1 MNKMYSKERKR
12 ESRTTREASKKEL
25 RGCAVCDAGAL
36 TRCRPS
42 GSRTVTNGSRDA
54 RASSGRTTACVR
66 VLCRGLFPSGP
77 EWLSLRV
84 CVVGCLV
91 LFFFF
96 FGLCCVVGFAAADRA
111 YTLSPW
117 NPCVCVRSGGLM
129 NRTYDCVSS
138 SFEVARLFGYHT
150 TRLNLATPKVP
161 FLGERS
167 ARRVSRRLVGVLRNR
182 CRLGCAQSWTLGP
195 FHIKRRAFRSSLSA
209 ARTCP
214 STAKLDKTK
223 TLEKK
228 K

>member
-1 MNKMYSKERKR
+1 M
-12 ESRTTREASKKEL
+12 
-25 RGCAVCDAGAL
+25 CDAGAL

-91 LFFFF
+91 LFFSSSVCAVLLVSLRPIELTRFRP
-96 FGLCCVVGFAAADRA
+96 GIL
-111 YTLSPW
+111 
-117 NPCVCVRSGGLM
+117 VCVRSGGLM

-214 STAKLDKTK
+214 STAKLDKTQK
-223 TLEKK
+223 PLKK
-228 K
+228 KKK